1 MAFNFTRSGYEKMSK
16 AIMVHTNRMIWGWWL
31 DLILVII
38 VTSSSV
44 SVFLVKIMQINDK
57 TSMKI
62 SSINTYK
69 I

>member
-1 MAFNFTRSGYEKMSK
+1 MGRLGELVVRSD
-16 AIMVHTNRMIWGWWL
+16 V
-31 DLILVII
+31 LVII

-44 SVFLVKIMQINDK
+44 SVFLVKIMRINDK
-57 TSMKI
+57 ISMKI